1 MQTYTKNVNGA
12 NIFVEIFSL
21 TLMNLNELKLLN
33 KVNAQTKKRCSL
45 KKQTPIL
52 MSYVVSDL
60 LGNSFEPFHHAEH
73 ETH

>member
-1 MQTYTKNVNGA
+1 
-12 NIFVEIFSL
+12 
-21 TLMNLNELKLLN
+21 MNLNELKLLN

-52 MSYVVSDL
+52 MSYVVPDSL
-60 LGNSFEPFHHAEH
+60 SHSFEPFYHAEH